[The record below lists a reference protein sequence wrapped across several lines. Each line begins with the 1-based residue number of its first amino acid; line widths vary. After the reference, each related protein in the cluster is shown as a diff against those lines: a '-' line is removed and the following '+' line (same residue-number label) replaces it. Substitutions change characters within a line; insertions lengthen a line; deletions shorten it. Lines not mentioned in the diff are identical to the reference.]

1 MSNEQNQSDAKAHPV
16 DTLVTLQCAC
26 GWKFTRS
33 SELFNEYESVKKN
46 ENNVLE
52 KFYERKIKFC
62 DRCMEAKMRRVF
74 GLLPEVIGRISS
86 PM

>member
-1 MSNEQNQSDAKAHPV
+1 MELETKNSNDLACPV
-16 DTLVTLQCAC
+16 DTLVTLLCAC

-33 SELFNEYESVKKN
+33 KELFKEYESVKL
-46 ENNVLE
+46 NNNGVLE
-52 KFYERKIKFC
+52 RFYERKIKFC
-62 DRCMEAKMRRVF
+62 DKCMEAKMRRVF